1 MVTLRKPVITDYL
14 LTKAISIQFDSRRSS
29 DLKTRDAASDFLYF
43 TKKDGKWSLNGGK
56 TSTTPR
62 LSAESVKTF
71 INTRMTQLDNM
82 KKPYNVE
89 VRKSEADSYYGAV
102 MIYGRNGKRERIW

>member
-1 MVTLRKPVITDYL
+1 MVTAKKPVITDYL
-14 LTKAISIQFDSRRSS
+14 LTKARSIQFDSRRSS

-43 TKKDGKWSLNGGK
+43 TKKDGKWSLNVGK

-62 LSAESVKTF
+62 LSAEYVKSF
-71 INTRMTQLDNM
+71 INTRMTQFDNM

-89 VRKSEADSYYGAV
+89 IRKSGSDSYYGDV